1 MTTEARAV
9 VLDLD
14 GTLVDSVHHHVTA
27 WHRALADHGHVVP
40 MARIHAGIGM
50 GGDRLVPWL
59 LGGHVDEAEA
69 VADRHGELFLDVAP
83 TLVPT
88 PGATSLLA
96 DLDRRGIPHV
106 IATSADA
113 DERAAMLGALD
124 EPDVAVVD
132 SDDVASSKPAPD
144 LLVAA
149 CDHLG
154 IAPTDAVMV
163 GDAPWDARAA
173 GRVAMPC
180 ILVRCGGFGDTA
192 LREAAPT
199 QVVDAPEDL
208 VGQL

>member
-1 MTTEARAV
+1 MTADARAV

-27 WHRALADHGHVVP
+27 WHRALVDHGHRVP

-59 LGGHVDEAEA
+59 LGRHVAEA
-69 VADRHGELFLDVAP
+69 GAISDRHKELFLTVAP
-83 TLVPT
+83 ELVPT
-88 PGATSLLA
+88 PGAASLLA
-96 DLDRRGIPHV
+96 DLHHRGVPHV

-113 DERAAMLGALD
+113 DERAAMLDALD
-124 EPDVAVVD
+124 HPDVAVVD

-144 LLVAA
+144 LLLAA
-149 CDHLG
+149 CDHVG
-154 IAPTDAVMV
+154 TNNAVMV

-173 GRVAMPC
+173 GRAAMSC
-180 ILVRCGGFGDTA
+180 ILVRCGGFGDHA
-192 LREAAPT
+192 LAAASPD
-199 QVVDAPEDL
+199 QLVDAPRDL